1 MEFLI
6 LTGLSGAG
14 KSKAV
19 EMLEDIDFVCI
30 DNMPPT
36 LLPAFGQIVL
46 KSPADSKFAV
56 VIDARA
62 GSGIT
67 EFSGALD
74 ELNEME
80 VPFQLLFIDCEDSV
94 LVNRFKETRRRHPL
108 ANEYNQSIS
117 EAISA
122 EREMIAP
129 FKQRADFSIDT
140 TYLSSKQLKDRIA
153 GLFLGSGEK
162 TMRIQCMS
170 FGFKYGLPSDADLI
184 FDVRCLPNPFYVPE
198 LKTKTG
204 LDEPVS
210 SYVMGFEQSQEFLQK
225 LTDLIDFSLP
235 LYQEEGKSELVIGF
249 GCTGGKHRSVT
260 FAEAMS
266 KHLRERRI
274 HCNTI
279 HRDIQKK

>member
-67 EFSGALD
+67 EVSGALD

-108 ANEYNQSIS
+108 A
-117 EAISA
+117 
-122 EREMIAP
+122 
-129 FKQRADFSIDT
+129 
-140 TYLSSKQLKDRIA
+140 
-153 GLFLGSGEK
+153 
-162 TMRIQCMS
+162 
-170 FGFKYGLPSDADLI
+170 
-184 FDVRCLPNPFYVPE
+184 
-198 LKTKTG
+198 
-204 LDEPVS
+204 
-210 SYVMGFEQSQEFLQK
+210 
-225 LTDLIDFSLP
+225 
-235 LYQEEGKSELVIGF
+235 
-249 GCTGGKHRSVT
+249 
-260 FAEAMS
+260 
-266 KHLRERRI
+266 
-274 HCNTI
+274 
-279 HRDIQKK
+279 

>member
-14 KSKAV
+14 KTIAV

-36 LLPAFGQIVL
+36 LLPAFGHIVL
-46 KSPADSKFAV
+46 KSPPESKFAV
-56 VIDARA
+56 VVDARA
-62 GSGIT
+62 GTGIK
-67 EFSGALD
+67 EFAGALD
-74 ELNEME
+74 ELGDME

-108 ANEYNQSIS
+108 ANEFNQSIS
-117 EAISA
+117 EAIAA

-129 FKQRADFSIDT
+129 FKQRADYSIDT

-184 FDVRCLPNPFYVPE
+184 FDVRCLPNPLRTVAGVP
-198 LKTKTG
+198 
-204 LDEPVS
+204 
-210 SYVMGFEQSQEFLQK
+210 
-225 LTDLIDFSLP
+225 
-235 LYQEEGKSELVIGF
+235 
-249 GCTGGKHRSVT
+249 
-260 FAEAMS
+260 AEA
-266 KHLRERRI
+266 H
-274 HCNTI
+274 
-279 HRDIQKK
+279 

>member
-6 LTGLSGAG
+6 VTGLSGSG

-30 DNMPPT
+30 DNMPPK

-46 KSPADSKFAV
+46 KSPPESKFAV
-56 VIDARA
+56 VVDARA
-62 GSGIT
+62 GTGIKQ
-67 EFSGALD
+67 FAGALD

-80 VPFQLLFIDCEDSV
+80 VSYQLLFLDCEDTV
-94 LVNRFKETRRRHPL
+94 LINRFKETRRRHPL
-108 ANEYNQSIS
+108 AKKYNQSMT
-117 EAISA
+117 EAIAA

-140 TYLSSKQLKDRIA
+140 TYLSAKQLKDRIA
-153 GLFLGSGEK
+153 GLFLGHGEK
-162 TMRIQCMS
+162 TLRIQCMS
-170 FGFKYGLPSDADLI
+170 FGFKYGLPTDADLV
-184 FDVRCLPNPFYVPE
+184 FDVRCLPNPFYIPE
-198 LKTKTG
+198 LKNQTG

-210 SYVMGFEQSQEFLQK
+210 SYVMEFEQSQEFLEK
-225 LTDLIDFSLP
+225 LVDLIDFTLP
-235 LYQEEGKSELVIGF
+235 LYQEEGKSELVIAF

-266 KHLRERRI
+266 KHLREKRI
-274 HCNTI
+274 HCSTI

>member
-122 EREMIAP
+122 EREMI
-129 FKQRADFSIDT
+129 
-140 TYLSSKQLKDRIA
+140 LKDRIA

-235 LYQEEGKSELVIGF
+235 LYMEEGKSELVIGF